1 MSTLTANE
9 LKTRGVSAV
18 EEGLQQGEELVIS
31 VRGQNRY
38 VVMDIEKYN
47 RLRELE
53 LATAIAEAKAD
64 YAAGRYTTE
73 TVAEHMQN
81 LTEIDDNE
89 K

>member
-18 EEGLQQGEELVIS
+18 EDGLKHDDEVLIS
-31 VRGQNRY
+31 VRGQSRY

-53 LATAIAEAKAD
+53 LAAAVAEAKAD

-73 TVAEHMQN
+73 TVAEHMQRVN
-81 LTEIDDNE
+81 DDG
-89 K
+89 

>member
-1 MSTLTANE
+1 MTTLTANE

-18 EEGLQQGEELVIS
+18 EEALQQSEELMIS
-31 VRGQNRY
+31 VRGQSRY
-38 VVMDIEKYN
+38 VIMDIEKYN

-53 LATAIAEAKAD
+53 LAAAVAETKAD

-73 TVAEHMQN
+73 TIAEHLQKVTYN
-81 LTEIDDNE
+81 

>member
-18 EEGLQQGEELVIS
+18 EEGLKHDDEVLIS
-31 VRGQNRY
+31 VRGQHRY
-38 VVMDIEKYN
+38 VVMDIEHYN

-53 LATAIAEAKAD
+53 LAIAVAEARAD

-73 TVAEHMQN
+73 TVAEHMQRVK
-81 LTEIDDNE
+81 DNV
-89 K
+89 